1 MTTYKT
7 LCLDVVVITVVLTS
21 LQSLEPSTS
30 RNMTLATSLLILA
43 FLTSSLS
50 EIRHAEVNH
59 VPNFAHY
66 GVPNYAK

>member
-7 LCLDVVVITVVLTS
+7 LCPDVVLITVVLTS
-21 LQSLEPSTS
+21 LQSLESCTS
-30 RNMTLATSLLILA
+30 RILV
-43 FLTSSLS
+43 FLTWFSS